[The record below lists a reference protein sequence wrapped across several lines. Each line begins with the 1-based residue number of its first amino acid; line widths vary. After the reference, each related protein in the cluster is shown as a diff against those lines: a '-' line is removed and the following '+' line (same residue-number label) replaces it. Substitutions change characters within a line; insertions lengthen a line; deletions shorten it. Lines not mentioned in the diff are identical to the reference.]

1 LSHALNAKELDII
14 KKFAIE
20 TLDEVKSKS
29 CHLDWS
35 EKVDGA
41 INVNEH
47 CLLGSKLKAFS
58 RLPQPPSE
66 L

>member
-1 LSHALNAKELDII
+1 MNHALNAKELDII
-14 KKFAIE
+14 KRFAIE

-41 INVNEH
+41 INVNLQY
-47 CLLGSKLKAFS
+47 LLCWKFKVLRF
-58 RLPQPPSE
+58 R
-66 L
+66 